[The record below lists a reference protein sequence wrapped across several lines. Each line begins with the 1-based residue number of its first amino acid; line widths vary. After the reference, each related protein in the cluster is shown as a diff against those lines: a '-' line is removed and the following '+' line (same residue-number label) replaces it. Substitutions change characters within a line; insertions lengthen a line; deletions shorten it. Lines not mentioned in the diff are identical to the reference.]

1 VLAAELAS
9 QFEVLAV
16 GGGER
21 GPQLLGLGAV
31 ALFELGDLRGERAH
45 DVALRRRLIE
55 LWVRVRVGRRTAVLL
70 GAKLLDAG
78 PQGWAV

>member
-1 VLAAELAS
+1 MLAAELAS

-31 ALFELGDLRGERAH
+31 TLFELGDLRGERAH
-45 DVALRRRLIE
+45 DVALRRRLVE
-55 LWVRVRVGRRTAVLL
+55 LWVRLRVGGRPALLL

-78 PQGWAV
+78 AQR